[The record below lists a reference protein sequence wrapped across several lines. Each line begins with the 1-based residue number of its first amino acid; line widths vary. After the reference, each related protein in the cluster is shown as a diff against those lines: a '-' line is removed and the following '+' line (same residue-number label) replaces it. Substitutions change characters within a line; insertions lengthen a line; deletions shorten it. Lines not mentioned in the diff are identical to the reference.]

1 MGLPGYIT
9 QPFQDNRVRQENR
22 HHGPGDSQPYPSS
35 AGTSYTGPMGTY
47 CASQPIQPNQQYV
60 NSLYHQSNVG
70 PFANLAGHLP
80 FPPQRTEP
88 RFIYAGEGITVAG
101 QSTEDFASRSR
112 VYLCYQCCKLIPL
125 RTLIYTREESC
136 GYNSCRRT
144 REAGLEF
151 IPMPRGAVDACE
163 QFRTFLIWWMDK
175 VDVGV
180 DKAIERRSRH
190 RVREMRDN
198 IPDTEPY
205 RS

>member
-22 HHGPGDSQPYPSS
+22 HHGPGNSQPYPSS
-35 AGTSYTGPMGTY
+35 AGTNYTGPMS
-47 CASQPIQPNQQYV
+47 ASQPIQPNQQYL
-60 NSLYHQSNVG
+60 NSLYHQSNMG

-112 VYLCYQCCKLIPL
+112 
-125 RTLIYTREESC
+125 
-136 GYNSCRRT
+136 
-144 REAGLEF
+144 
-151 IPMPRGAVDACE
+151 MPRGAVDACE

-180 DKAIERRSRH
+180 DKAIERRCRY